1 MLPDKY
7 RKGLPFHFL
16 LHLGIPDRHM
26 YLLQAGLEH
35 HIFSDAFTW
44 FVIFLVICL
53 LIGSYYYMQILHKQF
68 NEENKKLTDRLSE
81 RSYNVMM
88 QKWDLER
95 KNLSIS
101 QQNSEI
107 MESLHYAQNIQNA
120 ILPRM
125 EKLSTWF
132 ADSFVYYRP
141 KHVVSGDFYFFEKHE
156 GNYYIAA
163 ADCTGH
169 GVAGAF
175 MSMLGSS
182 LLKQIILEN
191 NITDPS
197 EILLQLNRRIL
208 EALRQAETSSHGG
221 MDIIL
226 CVIDE
231 KKNKL
236 NFSGANRPVLLIR
249 NYEEHYFRGDKTP
262 IGGFFPEQDRK
273 FTSTTIDIKAK
284 DRIYLYTDGYAD
296 QFGGLEGKKLMSKK
310 FKDILMNIH
319 ESPMASQATTLDTY
333 IQNWRGK
340 FEQVDDLLVI
350 GITV

>member
-1 MLPDKY
+1 
-7 RKGLPFHFL
+7 
-16 LHLGIPDRHM
+16 M
-26 YLLQAGLEH
+26 YILQAGLEQH
-35 HIFSDAFTW
+35 LFSDAFTW
-44 FVIFLVICL
+44 FVIFLVVFL
-53 LIGSYYYMQILHKQF
+53 LIGSYFYMQSIHKQF
-68 NEENKKLTDRLSE
+68 NAENHKLTEKLSE

-95 KNLSIS
+95 RNLSIS
-101 QQNSEI
+101 QQNREI

-120 ILPRM
+120 ILPKA
-125 EKLSTWF
+125 EKLRSWF
-132 ADSFVYYRP
+132 SDSFVYYRP
-141 KHVVSGDFYFFEKHE
+141 KHVVSGDFYFFEKYE

-182 LLKQIILEN
+182 LLKQIIVEN

-197 EILLQLNRRIL
+197 EILIQLNRRVL

-226 CVIDE
+226 CRMNE
-231 KKNKL
+231 SKTQL
-236 NFSGANRPVLLIR
+236 TYSGANRPVLLIR
-249 NYEEHYFRGDKTP
+249 NYEELYYRGDKTP
-262 IGGFFPEQDRK
+262 IGGFFPEENRK
-273 FTSTTIDIKAK
+273 FTSTTIDLKK
-284 DRIYLYTDGYAD
+284 NDRLYMYTDGYAD
-296 QFGGLEGKKLMSKK
+296 QFGGPEGKKLMSKK
-310 FKDILMNIH
+310 FKEILMNIH
-319 ESPMASQATTLDTY
+319 ESSMDSQLHTIDNY

-350 GITV
+350 GIHV